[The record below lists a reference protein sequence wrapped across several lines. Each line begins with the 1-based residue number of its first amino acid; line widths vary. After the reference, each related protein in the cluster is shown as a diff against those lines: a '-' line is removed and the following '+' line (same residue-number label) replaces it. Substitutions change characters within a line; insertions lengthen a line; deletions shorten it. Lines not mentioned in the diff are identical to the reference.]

1 MSRRLRK
8 ARDALWH
15 ARNFATGLLI
25 GSAIVTP
32 VFAATDIAIE
42 DLSQPVLI
50 GSLVLLVI
58 GVALK
63 AADMRR
69 EKTTARPPNT
79 EQPPKPS
86 KEFSEGIGQ
95 YRLQL
100 GRGDAD

>member
-8 ARDALWH
+8 ARESLRQ

-25 GSAIVTP
+25 GSAMVTP
-32 VFAATDIAIE
+32 VFAATDIAID
-42 DLSQPVLI
+42 DLTEPVLI

-58 GVALK
+58 GLALK
-63 AADMRR
+63 VRRDKTPAHPPQPADNRD
-69 EKTTARPPNT
+69 KG
-79 EQPPKPS
+79 
-86 KEFSEGIGQ
+86 FSEGIGQ

>member
-8 ARDALWH
+8 ARESLRQ
-15 ARNFATGLLI
+15 ARNFATGVLI
-25 GSAIVTP
+25 GSAMVTP
-32 VFAATDIAIE
+32 VFAATDIAID
-42 DLSQPVLI
+42 DLTEPVLI

-58 GVALK
+58 GLALRVRRDMT
-63 AADMRR
+63 AAHPR
-69 EKTTARPPNT
+69 
-79 EQPPKPS
+79 QPTGD